1 MLDEE
6 RQVRFTQLWTEAQPA
21 VSAYVRAIVRDSHV
35 SKDIVQNTAIV
46 LLRKF
51 VEWDSQR
58 EFLPW
63 AMGFAK
69 FEVLA
74 HRRDV
79 ARNRL
84 LFDEA
89 LLEAIT
95 ESWPTAVSEL
105 SLEQSALHDCL
116 ETLPPK
122 ARKIVRLRYFEELK
136 MKQVAEQVGSSA
148 GAARIALMRIRR
160 QLLDCVNR
168 RLQAAAGEA

>member
-6 RQVRFTQLWTEAQPA
+6 NQIRFTQLWTEAQPSVA
-21 VSAYVRAIVRDSHV
+21 AYVRAIIRDSHA
-35 SKDIVQNTAIV
+35 SKDIVQNTAVI

-51 VEWDSQR
+51 EQWDSGR

-63 AMGFAK
+63 ALGFAK

-84 LFDEA
+84 VFDDA
-89 LLEAIT
+89 LLDAIT
-95 ESWPTAVSEL
+95 ESWPKAMAGL
-105 SLEQSALHDCL
+105 NREQSALHDCL
-116 ETLPPK
+116 ESLAPK
-122 ARKIVRLRYFEELK
+122 AREIVRLRYFDELK
-136 MKQVAEQVGSSA
+136 MKQVAEQLGSTA

-168 RLQAAAGEA
+168 RLQTAGGEV

>member
-1 MLDEE
+1 MLDAEK
-6 RQVRFTQLWTEAQPA
+6 QIRFTQLWTEAQPA
-21 VSAYVRAIVRDSHV
+21 VAAYVRAIVRDSHT
-35 SKDIVQNTAIV
+35 SKDIVQNTAVV

-51 VEWDSQR
+51 EQWDSER

-63 AMGFAK
+63 ALGFAK

-84 LFDEA
+84 MFDDA
-89 LLEAIT
+89 LLDAIT
-95 ESWPTAVSEL
+95 ETWPQAMADL
-105 SLEQSALHDCL
+105 NREQSALHDCL
-116 ETLPPK
+116 ETLAPK
-122 ARKIVRLRYFEELK
+122 AREIVRLRYFDELK
-136 MKQVAEQVGSSA
+136 MTQVAKHVGSTA

-168 RLQAAAGEA
+168 RLGTSGGGA